1 MGFCSKRLPMRH
13 IASLLS
19 TYIDKSPS
27 AVLLWMM
34 IVVLNLLPCAEGKG
48 EKMTR
53 VKEWF
58 NHGSI
63 SKVETAAERM
73 GGVSAGQGAL
83 SCRAL

>member
-1 MGFCSKRLPMRH
+1 MRQR
-13 IASLLS
+13 AALWC
-19 TYIDKSPS
+19 TYIDKSPF
-27 AVLLWMM
+27 AFLLWMM
-34 IVVLNLLPCAEGKG
+34 IVALNLLPCAEGTG

>member
-1 MGFCSKRLPMRH
+1 
-13 IASLLS
+13 
-19 TYIDKSPS
+19 
-27 AVLLWMM
+27 MM